1 MSEEPPQDET
11 TPPSEDEGAP
21 MSEVDDFELDDVDV
35 RDLLRSALAVPAPE
49 ERKMTERIQKR
60 IRDQS
65 KGRFYAD
72 GWSTAYAPR
81 ATFLVTAAL
90 MLLVVVVL
98 WVLLGP
104 KSMQPLGG

>member
-1 MSEEPPQDET
+1 MSEEPPHRDED
-11 TPPSEDEGAP
+11 PPSEDEP
-21 MSEVDDFELDDVDV
+21 LSEIDDFELDDVDV
-35 RDLLRSALAVPAPE
+35 RDLLRSALAAPAPE
-49 ERKMTERIQKR
+49 DRKMTERIQKR

-90 MLLVVVVL
+90 MLVVVVVL
-98 WVLLGP
+98 WFLLGP
-104 KSMQPLGG
+104 QSVRPVGS